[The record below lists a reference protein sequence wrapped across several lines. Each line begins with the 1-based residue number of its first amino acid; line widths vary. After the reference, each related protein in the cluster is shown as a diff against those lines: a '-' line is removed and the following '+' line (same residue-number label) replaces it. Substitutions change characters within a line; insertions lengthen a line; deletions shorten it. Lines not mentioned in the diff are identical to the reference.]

1 MQETF
6 GADLPVYTFQ
16 NICAEKSG
24 LALND
29 GAKKFFF
36 NAASAEN
43 EKDLAIKAFLNYI
56 NNKDYDCALSAI
68 EMANVMEQI

>member
-1 MQETF
+1 M
-6 GADLPVYTFQ
+6 PIYTFQ

-56 NNKDYDCALSAI
+56 KSK
-68 EMANVMEQI
+68 ERR